1 MIFTRFSSYGTTS
14 RNLNQ
19 PLVTKILSQL
29 DSSPIP
35 CNILRRGG
43 HRDVATNSLL
53 FGDLLELPDHLALCQ
68 LGLEEAADGLLG
80 NLGRRVEGV
89 GQALGEDVWP

>member
-1 MIFTRFSSYGTTS
+1 M
-14 RNLNQ
+14 
-19 PLVTKILSQL
+19 
-29 DSSPIP
+29 
-35 CNILRRGG
+35 
-43 HRDVATNSLL
+43 VATETLQPTTLL